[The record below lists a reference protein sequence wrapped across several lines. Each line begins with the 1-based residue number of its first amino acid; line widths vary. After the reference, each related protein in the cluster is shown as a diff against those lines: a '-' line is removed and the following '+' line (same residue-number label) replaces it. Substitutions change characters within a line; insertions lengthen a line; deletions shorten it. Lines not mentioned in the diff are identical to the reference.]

1 MMSAGIFSQVRLL
14 HRRRDALRCTIHEGD
29 KIMSFTTTRRAA
41 LVGTASLFA
50 IGGRAMAQAAPITFG
65 ALPPLT
71 GAGGPYGPAM
81 LRAIQGVVAEANEAG
96 GVRGRPI
103 RLVFEDDQTNPDAGV
118 RGARKLIDVDRVQA
132 LMGTWASSVTTGVAP
147 LCWENRVPLFT
158 VSGADSIT
166 LLPHQGYIFRT
177 QPNSRLQIA
186 TGADY
191 LIRQGARRVFHLAA
205 QSPFAQS
212 SQDTLVEKFRAAGG
226 QVAGYIVY
234 ERDKTAF
241 RSEVDQLLR
250 ARPDTVF
257 LNGYLP
263 DVTILLR
270 ELFRAGFEGRRFTPA
285 YAVNAN
291 TFATLPNE
299 VTNGVITWQP
309 SPDIESG
316 AFRRLQTRFGNVE
329 VDPYS
334 AQTNDHASL
343 AILAAAQALAG
354 GAVPDAQLG
363 TAIRDNVRRISQGSG
378 ESVSSVAA
386 GLAAINAGRAVNFDG
401 ASGPVSFDERG
412 DIQGTKFRYEQADGG
427 RFRLLELI

>member
-1 MMSAGIFSQVRLL
+1 MTQFRMG
-14 HRRRDALRCTIHEGD
+14 
-29 KIMSFTTTRRAA
+29 RRAA
-41 LVGTASLFA
+41 LMGAAGAVTSFA
-50 IGGRAMAQAAPITFG
+50 IGGKAFGQGTPVTFG

-81 LRAIQGVVAEANEAG
+81 LRAIQGVIEEANAAG
-96 GVRGRPI
+96 GIRGRQI
-103 RLVFEDDQTNPDAGV
+103 RVVAEDDQTNPDAGV
-118 RGARKLIDVDRVQA
+118 RGARKLIDVDRVSA
-132 LMGTWASSVTTGVAP
+132 VMGTWASAVTTAVAP

-186 TGADY
+186 TGADF
-191 LIRQGARRVFHLAA
+191 LIRQGARRIFHLAA

-212 SQDTLVEKFRAAGG
+212 SQDTLVEKMRGVQGG
-226 QVAGYIVY
+226 AVTGYIVY
-234 ERDKTAF
+234 ERERTAF
-241 RSEVDQLLR
+241 RTEIDQIMR
-250 ARPDTVF
+250 SRSDTVF

-270 ELFRAGFEGRRFTPA
+270 ELFRAGFDGRRFTPA
-285 YAVNAN
+285 YAAN
-291 TFATLPNE
+291 QSTFQSLPNE

-309 SPDIESG
+309 SPDVDSG

-343 AILAAAQALAG
+343 AILAAAAAG
-354 GAVPDAQLG
+354 EATGI
-363 TAIRDNVRRISQGSG
+363 AIRDNVRRIASG
-378 ESVSSVAA
+378 DGEKVDNVTD
-386 GLAAINAGRAVNFDG
+386 GLRLLATGRPINYEG
-401 ASGPVSFDERG
+401 ASGPVDFDERG
-412 DIQGTKFRYEQADGG
+412 DIRGTKFRYERATNG
-427 RFRLLELI
+427 RFELMELR

>member
-1 MMSAGIFSQVRLL
+1 MTGIG
-14 HRRRDALRCTIHEGD
+14 IG
-29 KIMSFTTTRRAA
+29 RRAA
-41 LVGTASLFA
+41 LLGAVAAPALM
-50 IGGRAMAQAAPITFG
+50 GRARAQGAPLVLG

-81 LRAIQGVVAEANEAG
+81 LRAIQGVVDEANAAG

-103 RLVFEDDQTNPDAGV
+103 RLMAEDDQTNPDAGV
-118 RGARKLIDVDRVQA
+118 RSARKLIDVDRVA
-132 LMGTWASSVTTGVAP
+132 AVMGTWASAVTTAVAP
-147 LCWENRVPLFT
+147 LCWENRVPLLT

-186 TGADY
+186 TGTDFLA
-191 LIRQGARRVFHLAA
+191 RQGARRIFHLAA

-212 SQDTLVEKFRAAGG
+212 SQDTMVERMRAAGG
-226 QVAGYIVY
+226 NVAGYIVY

-241 RSEVDQLLR
+241 RTEVDAVLR
-250 ARPDTVF
+250 SRPDTVF

-285 YAVNAN
+285 YAVNQN

-309 SPDIESG
+309 SPEVDS
-316 AFRRLQTRFGNVE
+316 AVFRRLQTRFGNVE

-334 AQTNDHASL
+334 AQTNDHATL
-343 AILAAAQALAG
+343 AILAAAQAGDVA
-354 GAVPDAQLG
+354 PEMLG
-363 TAIRDNVRRISQGSG
+363 TAIRDNIRRVSSG
-378 ESVSSVAA
+378 EGERVDNVTD
-386 GLAAINAGRAVNFDG
+386 GLRAIAAGRAVNFDG
-401 ASGPVSFDERG
+401 ASGPVEFDERG
-412 DIQGTKFRYEQADGG
+412 DIRGTKFRYEAAEAG
-427 RFRLLELI
+427 RFRVLEVR